1 MKKFLT
7 ILPVLVAVA
16 LAILNLTYDDRIKP
30 DEVYEMCNQH
40 IEWNT
45 KRP

>member
-1 MKKFLT
+1 MKKAIAVL
-7 ILPVLVAVA
+7 ILLIITWVLVAMDDGVA
-16 LAILNLTYDDRIKP
+16 IVP